1 MNIAAQCNFQEMVQ
15 KQQRGIQANS
25 MEQIF
30 SVIYGLA
37 VMTYSCSSF
46 IFNVFSSVRQFP
58 VKSVTYHG
66 EKKPH

>member
-1 MNIAAQCNFQEMVQ
+1 MNIAAQGNIQEMVQ

-37 VMTYSCSSF
+37 VMTYSWSAF

-58 VKSVTYHG
+58 VKSVTYQ